1 MSVSFSSYDPF
12 KVCKCQTKRGWKL
25 KNRILSKGHFFLL
38 SRAKFLSLS
47 SLMEA
52 LKNERL
58 GGRGKQWELSN
69 FLHMTSSYT
78 GHVIFYQKNDA
89 DWFVLA
95 VWGYLFIPHFFKT
108 LSESWAGS
116 EDFGAFEIFHFL
128 GRFASNSVEELWGT
142 LERVQSWQRWEA
154 PVFSGRPSVL
164 IMIRMKWR
172 KAFAA
177 HFN

>member
-1 MSVSFSSYDPF
+1 MSNKKGLKIKKSDPF
-12 KVCKCQTKRGWKL
+12 TRAL
-25 KNRILSKGHFFLL
+25 FLTVV
-38 SRAKFLSLS
+38 SQISSLS
-47 SLMEA
+47 SLME
-52 LKNERL
+52 NERFSE
-58 GGRGKQWELSN
+58 GGGNSKN
-69 FLHMTSSYT
+69 CP
-78 GHVIFYQKNDA
+78 IFCTWHPHILDIWFFTQKN
-89 DWFVLA
+89 WCWLVVLA
-95 VWGYLFIPHFFKT
+95 VWGYLFIPHIFKT

-116 EDFGAFEIFHFL
+116 EDFGAFEIFHF
-128 GRFASNSVEELWGT
+128 FEPFCIEERWGT